1 MFKSDTIH
9 EYGCMSWAG
18 GVRPTGVLGI
28 VSSAGAEKVVDRTL
42 QVGYQWARN
51 SGGIRK
57 LKEKEIVM
65 TVVLPKLAKG
75 VLKI

>member
-1 MFKSDTIH
+1 MKR
-9 EYGCMSWAG
+9 G
-18 GVRPTGVLGI
+18 GVLRI
-28 VSSAGAEKVVDRTL
+28 VSSAGAEKVVDRIS

-65 TVVLPKLAKG
+65 TVVLPRLAKG

>member
-1 MFKSDTIH
+1 MEH
-9 EYGCMSWAG
+9 G
-18 GVRPTGVLGI
+18 GVLQI
-28 VSSAGAEKVVDRTL
+28 VSPARAEKVVDRTS

-65 TVVLPKLAKG
+65 TVVLPRLAKG

>member
-1 MFKSDTIH
+1 MKH
-9 EYGCMSWAG
+9 
-18 GVRPTGVLGI
+18 TGILRI
-28 VSSAGAEKVVDRTL
+28 VSSPRAEKVVDRTS

-65 TVVLPKLAKG
+65 TVVLPRLAKG

>member
-1 MFKSDTIH
+1 MKH
-9 EYGCMSWAG
+9 
-18 GVRPTGVLGI
+18 TGILRI
-28 VSSAGAEKVVDRTL
+28 VSSPRAEKVVDRTS

-65 TVVLPKLAKG
+65 TVVLLRLAKG

>member
-1 MFKSDTIH
+1 MFKSDTTH
-9 EYGCMSWAG
+9 VYGC
-18 GVRPTGVLGI
+18 P
-28 VSSAGAEKVVDRTL
+28 SSAGCVKPAGVLRNVSSPRAEKVVDRTS

-65 TVVLPKLAKG
+65 TVVLLRLAKG

>member
-1 MFKSDTIH
+1 MKH
-9 EYGCMSWAG
+9 
-18 GVRPTGVLGI
+18 TGILRI
-28 VSSAGAEKVVDRTL
+28 VSSPRAERVVDRTS

-65 TVVLPKLAKG
+65 TVVLPRLAKG